1 MLLAYLM
8 IILNNDESSRVFF
21 FFLSSSESPAKIV
34 YLWKSLEVIYVCFS
48 QAVMTLSCLKS
59 TFK

>member
-21 FFLSSSESPAKIV
+21 FWSSSESPAKIV
-34 YLWKSLEVIYVCFS
+34 YLRKSLEVIYVCFS